1 MNSLDQNNT
10 QNISDSDRITYK
22 NRKKEEVNL
31 SPTKG
36 IEKLSTLKKAVIWSE
51 ILSKPLGLRDNE

>member
-22 NRKKEEVNL
+22 NKKKEEVNL

>member
-22 NRKKEEVNL
+22 NKKKEEVNL

-51 ILSKPLGLRDNE
+51 ILSKPLGLRDND